1 MSPTVLVGKP
11 KGVHGTNWA
20 GKRIDRRYNIITF
33 YPFGTAMDPAQFL
46 LG

>member
-20 GKRIDRRYNIITF
+20 GRRIDKRYVI
-33 YPFGTAMDPAQFL
+33 L
-46 LG
+46 